1 MTLPLLTS
9 HFSSRQASRVLL
21 TVLVL
26 RSRDSTRTIL
36 LAAVYSL
43 EVADIKAVVCYRHK
57 LCATQEASI
66 LRITELISRR
76 KKKKKLIHQRVGNL
90 WQLHSVLNVK
100 IPNQKPKKESR
111 VKLHFLTVTV
121 TSEAHFEQE
130 LPKEKLKGACTFG
143 TAQTPSEKRVRSRV
157 IPKGLKK
164 RCRKRN
170 PEISYGTESIVDFL
184 RWPKSRENHSP

>member
-9 HFSSRQASRVLL
+9 HFSSCQASRVLL

-76 KKKKKLIHQRVGNL
+76 KKKEEAN
-90 WQLHSVLNVK
+90 S
-100 IPNQKPKKESR
+100 PKGRESM
-111 VKLHFLTVTV
+111 
-121 TSEAHFEQE
+121 A
-130 LPKEKLKGACTFG
+130 
-143 TAQTPSEKRVRSRV
+143 TAQRPQCQDPQPKTEK
-157 IPKGLKK
+157 KNLEL
-164 RCRKRN
+164 N
-170 PEISYGTESIVDFL
+170 SIFL
-184 RWPKSRENHSP
+184 RLRSLQKHTLSKNCQKKSLKEPVHLEQPRHHLKRGSGAESFRRA